1 MRLVQLV
8 ESGINICIHV
18 YIQMTEVTFRGGEQM
33 DTEVESMRNGCLGGG
48 HKLGMRLDVHVL
60 LNHYCGTYTLY
71 TYYNN
76 IIQLVI

>member
-1 MRLVQLV
+1 
-8 ESGINICIHV
+8 
-18 YIQMTEVTFRGGEQM
+18 M

-60 LNHYCGTYTLY
+60 LNHCCGTYTLY